1 MTTKLDYKF
10 VIETPKR
17 LLDICA
23 TYVVRNENALK
34 EMYKRQ
40 QIRAWRLIN
49 DEALLESEL
58 KQCYDVVKDLN
69 KKMKWLREIESEN
82 ITCQLLMEEYKNSD
96 IFLKE
101 NHMFHVLE
109 KDPFE
114 LSEECERAI
123 KTLFENE

>member
-1 MTTKLDYKF
+1 
-10 VIETPKR
+10 
-17 LLDICA
+17 
-23 TYVVRNENALK
+23 VRNENALK

-82 ITCQLLMEEYKNSD
+82 ITCQSVDGGIQKQRHFPERKS
-96 IFLKE
+96 
-101 NHMFHVLE
+101 HVSCTR
-109 KDPFE
+109 KGSVRT
-114 LSEECERAI
+114 SEECERAI
-123 KTLFENE
+123 KTLFETNSLFIFLVT